1 MRCIRRFFIVHALR
15 PMTASGVKDMV
26 EAADSRAEPQ
36 SVGENGAPMTIW
48 QVWLRRLCL
57 FVIVWAIAEV
67 LLGAALWG
75 AYLFARM
82 VLDVEPS
89 VLAEPV
95 VGAMAMAGACL
106 NLAIGFLGLRGA
118 RNPRKII
125 TLKYTQSNSVCY
137 AKDGQVIGVGAGQ
150 QRVRGHVRPHLACER
165 PVRHRAS
172 RVRLA
177 SARSDGLLR
186 RASVRPPG
194 VKKPLRGS
202 GEAFNCGRFA

>member
-1 MRCIRRFFIVHALR
+1 MDDVKRLGTPLLIIVLSAFL
-15 PMTASGVKDMV
+15 TKLV
-26 EAADSRAEPQ
+26 E
-36 SVGENGAPMTIW
+36 T
-48 QVWLRRLCL
+48 WLK
-57 FVIVWAIAEV
+57 
-67 LLGAALWG
+67 G
-75 AYLFARM
+75 
-82 VLDVEPS
+82 
-89 VLAEPV
+89 
-95 VGAMAMAGACL
+95 
-106 NLAIGFLGLRGA
+106 
-118 RNPRKII
+118 
-125 TLKYTQSNSVCY
+125 
-137 AKDGQVIGVGAGQ
+137 GQVIGVGAGQ

>member
-1 MRCIRRFFIVHALR
+1 
-15 PMTASGVKDMV
+15 MTASGVKDMV

-118 RNPRKII
+118 RNPRKI
-125 TLKYTQSNSVCY
+125 TVLLDHVRRC
-137 AKDGQVIGVGAGQ
+137 DVDGVGAGQ
-150 QRVRGHVRPHLACER
+150 QRVRGHVRPHLACEW